1 MRTTATL
8 TGVPHTRHERAA
20 GTLVECPL
28 KRASVL
34 IRTKNEA
41 RGIGATLEV
50 VFSQSLRPHE
60 VFVIDSGSRDRTLE
74 IASRFPVKILRMS
87 PKGWSY
93 SKALNLGAREATGE
107 FVVCLSAHSP
117 PVGQE
122 WLSNLLRHFD
132 DPSVAAVWG
141 PRSPKKPTDRTGH
154 LLRHEAGSYT
164 FETRHW
170 GLSNH
175 NSAFRRSLW
184 LEFPFDESLPAT
196 EDKAWGAEAMAR
208 GYSIVY
214 DPEAAV
220 LHRPRPVLHE
230 FRRSRAIQAG
240 YRILFPQLRFSL
252 RAEVRTLT
260 KRTLSKLAAHAR
272 RRDRIQF
279 VLDARRLP
287 SMVAGLL
294 GRLLSRS

>member
-1 MRTTATL
+1 
-8 TGVPHTRHERAA
+8 
-20 GTLVECPL
+20 L
-28 KRASVL
+28 KRASIL

-41 RGIGATLEV
+41 RGIGATLEA

-74 IASRFPVKILRMS
+74 IASRYPVKILKMS
-87 PKGWSY
+87 RKGWSY
-93 SKALNLGAREATGE
+93 SRALNFGAREATGE
-107 FVVCLSAHSP
+107 FLVCLSAHSP

-122 WLSNLLRHFD
+122 WLVNLLRHFD

-141 PRSPKKPTDRTGH
+141 PRSPKDPTHRTGR

-164 FETRHW
+164 FETRNW

-184 LEFPFDESLPAT
+184 LEFPFDEALPAT

-208 GYSIVY
+208 GYSVIY
-214 DPEAAV
+214 DPAAAV
-220 LHRPRPVLHE
+220 LYRRRPILHE

-240 YRILFPQLRFSL
+240 YKILFPELRFSF
-252 RAEVRTLT
+252 RAEMGSLQR
-260 KRTLSKLAAHAR
+260 RTLSKLAVHAR
-272 RRDRIQF
+272 RRDLVQF
-279 VLDARRLP
+279 VLDARRVP

-294 GRLLSRS
+294 GRLFSRP